1 MTVNSCEPKE
11 SSANQSSF
19 ENIARQWGIELIGL
33 IKKVIWRGKIGP
45 AFWTFTG
52 LVSVVVNLILVTLL
66 IGLGRELFTI
76 KYIVNEQLLGGLHSN
91 FVKMDEA
98 HIVTTIEVVDVI
110 QVVDSIPVVFDLL
123 LSQDTEVRLTQNTVI
138 SNATIFL
145 NGQAI
150 PMRIILPEGTAL
162 NINLDMVVPVNKMVP
177 IVLDVPIHLTV
188 PVDIPLNQTDLHEP
202 FVGLQEVVGP
212 YHRLLSDLPDSW
224 ENTPLCGPL
233 TESFC
238 QILLKP

>member
-1 MTVNSCEPKE
+1 MTVKSSE
-11 SSANQSSF
+11 SIERIPTQSSF
-19 ENIARQWGIELIGL
+19 EKIAWQWSVALIL
-33 IKKVIWRGKIGP
+33 LLKKVIWRGKIGP
-45 AFWTFTG
+45 AFWTITG
-52 LVSVVVNLILVTLL
+52 LVSLVVNLILITLL
-66 IGLGRELFTI
+66 IGLGNELFTI
-76 KYIVNEQLLGGLHSN
+76 KSIVNEQLLGGLHSN

-98 HIVTTIEVVDVI
+98 HIVTTIEVVDAI
-110 QVVDSIPVVFDLL
+110 QVVDAIPVVFDLL

-138 SNATIFL
+138 PNATIFL

-162 NINLDMVVPVNKMVP
+162 NINLDMIVPVNQMVP

-212 YHRLLSDLPDSW
+212 YYRLLSDLPDSW

-233 TESFC
+233 TDRFC
-238 QILLKP
+238 QLIFKP